1 MDTYIRVI
9 RGEFI
14 MNDDMNTPKD
24 DSTVDPMADQMKS
37 EDADAVTPA
46 TPVSD
51 EAEMDAEV
59 VAEEGEAEAPVAPV
73 APVVEDKEGSDE
85 EATA

>member
-14 MNDDMNTPKD
+14 MNDDMNTPL
-24 DSTVDPMADQMKS
+24 DPMADQMKS
-37 EDADAVTPA
+37 EDAVPTTPA

-51 EAEMDAEV
+51 DAEMDAEV

-73 APVVEDKEGSDE
+73 VEDKEGSDE